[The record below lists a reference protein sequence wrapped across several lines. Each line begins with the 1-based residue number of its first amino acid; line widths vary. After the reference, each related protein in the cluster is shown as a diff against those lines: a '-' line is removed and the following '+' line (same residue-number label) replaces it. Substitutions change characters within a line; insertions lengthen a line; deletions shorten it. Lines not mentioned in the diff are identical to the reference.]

1 MASWGVLELSRVV
14 ESTVCDIL
22 LAQLEVQIG
31 RGRAPS
37 LMLERLWKDSVIVA
51 VDPLRSANVLF
62 PPIALLT

>member
-14 ESTVCDIL
+14 ESTLCDIL
-22 LAQLEVQIG
+22 LAQLEVQVG
-31 RGRAPS
+31 RGWAPF
-37 LMLERLWKDSVIVA
+37 LMHERLSKDTVIVA